1 MTDLH
6 FWFSRNATLVHA
18 QDVILFLLFR
28 QHYVFFCC
36 SKFLFG
42 DGRERVSRLII
53 IMGISMAHDP

>member
-6 FWFSRNATLVHA
+6 FCYSRNATLVHA
-18 QDVILFLLFR
+18 QDAILFLLFR

-36 SKFLFG
+36 SNFLLG